1 MKVRIFKKEAKKLN
15 NVEKLNKI
23 LTNSLYIVCLLH
35 SISFNS
41 KENFESNNI
50 SNFWKLHSMFRLK
63 ALEMTIPM
71 VYHKYIYHD

>member
-23 LTNSLYIVCLLH
+23 LTNSLYVVCLLH

-50 SNFWKLHSMFRLK
+50 SNFWKLHSMLRLK
-63 ALEMTIPM
+63 ALEMTIP
-71 VYHKYIYHD
+71 